1 MRPDPTQATHA
12 DTIAAVLDWL
22 ERRVDGV
29 STSEDPWGAHVT
41 REMICALRQ
50 GAAEGR
56 LELAWSPHGLD
67 DEVGPVLAM
76 FSTGGAVL
84 AYLDGPSRRRAG
96 NPRGRAGNEAEPGD
110 PDGATHP
117 DW

>member
-1 MRPDPTQATHA
+1 MRPDPIPAIHSE
-12 DTIAAVLDWL
+12 TIAAVLDWL

-29 STSEDPWGAHVT
+29 SVTDDPWGVQVT
-41 REMICALRQ
+41 REMICTLRQ

-84 AYLDGPSRRRAG
+84 AYLSRPPARRSG
-96 NPRGRAGNEAEPGD
+96 NRGGLPGD
-110 PDGATHP
+110 EPVQGAPGGETHP